1 MQFLAILQSESRVH
15 VDNTVFPPHTQ
26 LVRLLHWIL
35 HFNQFFLNITIFH
48 INFTSK
54 SVERPLLSPTASRL
68 GIHPRSGQH
77 SEADWLTRANIG
89 AGT

>member
-1 MQFLAILQSESRVH
+1 L
-15 VDNTVFPPHTQ
+15 
-26 LVRLLHWIL
+26 
-35 HFNQFFLNITIFH
+35 FFKIITEFH

-68 GIHPRSGQH
+68 GIRPRSGQL
-77 SEADWLTRANIG
+77 SKADWLTRANIG